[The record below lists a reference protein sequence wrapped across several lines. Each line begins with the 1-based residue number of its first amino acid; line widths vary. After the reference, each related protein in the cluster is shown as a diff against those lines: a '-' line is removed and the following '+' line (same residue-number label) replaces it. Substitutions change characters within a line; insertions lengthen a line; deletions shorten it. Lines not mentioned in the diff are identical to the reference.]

1 MTQKAAVVKVNS
13 DGEVLECA
21 KGLDAAECGYKAG
34 APVCGKCGAIATQVK
49 AMADAAVNAPKKAT
63 GGEAIDDDLNDE
75 LDEKA
80 MTDDED
86 VIDSQDAEEM
96 YTDQE
101 APKKKKGKIQ
111 SIALTQGM
119 EGEQLDESQMADEE
133 NDATND
139 TDADMGRGGD
149 VPSGAHT
156 GDVQGNKKKR
166 NVPMEESDEE
176 TADMANEE
184 EKSTGTW
191 GAITDRRNKIRARGM
206 KSDDMS
212 ELDEEDD
219 MSDMED
225 DSEEKSTGTWAT
237 IQENRAK
244 MRKRRMQSMGFK
256 SADFDDEA
264 YVCAF
269 DRKVYPGGAGVCDS
283 CPGGCVSE
291 KGMPAL
297 IEIEG
302 MAEDMFR
309 GKVLDSGY
317 SDEADL
323 FVVDV
328 ERKDGKPVEI
338 FFDGSTGEVMGWHVL
353 SNDVIEVKSALQEKV
368 LVSFGEAADIAVKSV
383 EGDIVAVEPD
393 VFEGFDV
400 YAVEIEGIN
409 GKSYDVFVSL
419 DGEVLGYDEYT
430 QEEASAIEAEAA
442 EIALKRAYSE
452 ESRMHLAKLG
462 HALADGSFPIKDEA
476 DLRNAIQ
483 AFGRAKNPAEAK
495 AHIMKRAVDLGLE
508 DLIPKNWTSSEKTV
522 DTQDVAEKSQES
534 EFLSNLMEFEM
545 LSVEEELN
553 QLDSE

>member
-1 MTQKAAVVKVNS
+1 MTQKSSVVKLDS
-13 DGEVLECA
+13 DGEVVECA
-21 KGLDAAECGYKAG
+21 KGLDASECGYEAG
-34 APVCGKCGAIATQVK
+34 AKVCGKCGAMATSVK
-49 AMADAAVNAPKKAT
+49 AMAEMGMNTPKKKKNSMA
-63 GGEAIDDDLNDE
+63 GAQAMDE
-75 LDEKA
+75 DMDAEIDEKA

-86 VIDSQDAEEM
+86 IIDEEDADEM
-96 YTDQE
+96 YTEQE
-101 APKKKKGKIQ
+101 APQKKKPKMMPVPAEEEM
-111 SIALTQGM
+111 S
-119 EGEQLDESQMADEE
+119 DESEMMDEE
-133 NDATND
+133 D
-139 TDADMGRGGD
+139 DMDEDGD
-149 VPSGAHT
+149 VVPVATPVRKMS
-156 GDVQGNKKKR
+156 

-176 TADMANEE
+176 
-184 EKSTGTW
+184 
-191 GAITDRRNKIRARGM
+191 
-206 KSDDMS
+206 
-212 ELDEEDD
+212 
-219 MSDMED
+219 DMED
-225 DSEEKSTGTWAT
+225 ESDEKMMDSYSST
-237 IQENRAK
+237 QENRSK

-256 SADFDDEA
+256 SADFDEEA
-264 YVCAF
+264 YVCSF
-269 DRKVYPGGAGVCDS
+269 DRKVYPGGANVCDS

-297 IEIEG
+297 IEVEG

-353 SNDVIEVKSALQEKV
+353 SNDVIEVKSALQDKV

-400 YAVEIEGIN
+400 YAVEIEGVN

-442 EIALKRAYSE
+442 EVALKRAYSE
-452 ESRMHLAKLG
+452 ESRMSMAKQG
-462 HALADGSFPIKDEA
+462 YALADGSFPVKDEA

-483 AFGRAKNPAEAK
+483 AFGRAKNPAETK
-495 AHIMKRAVDLGLE
+495 SHIMKRAVGLGLE
-508 DLIPKNWTSSEKTV
+508 DLIPMSWGPSDGAEKTA
-522 DTQDVAEKSQES
+522 DVVEVSPES
-534 EFLSNLMEFEM
+534 NFLSNLMEFQM
-545 LSVEEELN
+545 LAVEEELN
-553 QLDSE
+553 QTDTE

>member
-1 MTQKAAVVKVNS
+1 MSEKAAVVKIDS
-13 DGEVLECA
+13 DGELVECA
-21 KGLDAAECGYKAG
+21 KGLDASECGYKAG
-34 APVCGKCGAIATQVK
+34 AKVCGKCGAMATQSK
-49 AMADAAVNAPKKAT
+49 AMAEMGVSAPKKKKNTMPGA
-63 GGEAIDDDLNDE
+63 EAMDDDLDE
-75 LDEKA
+75 EIDEKA

-86 VIDSQDAEEM
+86 VIDEEDADEM
-96 YTDQE
+96 YSEQE
-101 APKKKKGKIQ
+101 SPEKKKKPRVQ
-111 SIALTQGM
+111 PIAFTEGMQG
-119 EGEQLDESQMADEE
+119 GQLD
-133 NDATND
+133 ATQLA
-139 TDADMGRGGD
+139 DADIDENIDDLAGVDVPGGKHSGD
-149 VPSGAHT
+149 VPPITAM
-156 GDVQGNKKKR
+156 NAAKKKKR
-166 NVPMEESDEE
+166 SVPMEESGEE
-176 TADMANEE
+176 AY
-184 EKSTGTW
+184 
-191 GAITDRRNKIRARGM
+191 
-206 KSDDMS
+206 
-212 ELDEEDD
+212 
-219 MSDMED
+219 DMED
-225 DSEEKSTGTWAT
+225 ESEEKSTGTWDT
-237 IQENRAK
+237 IQENRNA

-269 DRKVYPGGAGVCDS
+269 DRKVYPGGANVCDS

-353 SNDVIEVKSALQEKV
+353 SNDVLEVKSALQDKV
-368 LVSFGEAADIAVKSV
+368 LVSFTEAADIAVKSV

-400 YAVEIEGIN
+400 YAVEIDGIN

-442 EIALKRAYSE
+442 EVALKRAYSE

-483 AFGRAKNPAEAK
+483 AFGRAKNPTEAK
-495 AHIMKRAVDLGLE
+495 SHIMKRAVDLGLE
-508 DLIPKNWTSSEKTV
+508 DLIPTNWTSQEK
-522 DTQDVAEKSQES
+522 AEKSAATIES
-534 EFLSNLMEFEM
+534 SEESDFLSNLMEFQM

>member
-1 MTQKAAVVKVNS
+1 MSEKAAVVKIDS
-13 DGEVLECA
+13 DGELVECA
-21 KGLDAAECGYKAG
+21 KGLEASECGYKVG
-34 APVCGKCGAIATQVK
+34 AKVCGKCGAMATQSK
-49 AMADAAVNAPKKAT
+49 AMA
-63 GGEAIDDDLNDE
+63 
-75 LDEKA
+75 
-80 MTDDED
+80 
-86 VIDSQDAEEM
+86 EM
-96 YTDQE
+96 GVS
-101 APKKKKGKIQ
+101 APKKKKNSMPGAEAMDDDLDTELDEKVMVDDEDIINEDDAEDMYSDQ
-111 SIALTQGM
+111 ESPQKKKKPKVQPIALTEGMQG
-119 EGEQLDESQMADEE
+119 GKL
-133 NDATND
+133 DATQLA
-139 TDADMGRGGD
+139 DADIDENIDDMAGVD
-149 VPSGAHT
+149 VPGGKHT
-156 GDVQGNKKKR
+156 GDVPPISELDAAKRKKR
-166 NVPMEESDEE
+166 SVPMEESDEE
-176 TADMANEE
+176 VA
-184 EKSTGTW
+184 
-191 GAITDRRNKIRARGM
+191 
-206 KSDDMS
+206 
-212 ELDEEDD
+212 
-219 MSDMED
+219 DMED
-225 DSEEKSTGTWAT
+225 ESEEKSTGTWAT
-237 IQENRAK
+237 IQENRAA

-269 DRKVYPGGAGVCDS
+269 DRKVYPGGANVCDS

-353 SNDVIEVKSALQEKV
+353 SNDVLEVKSAMQDKV
-368 LVSFGEAADIAVKSV
+368 LVSFTEAADIAVKSV

-400 YAVEIEGIN
+400 YAVEIEGVN

-442 EIALKRAYSE
+442 EVALKRAYSE

-495 AHIMKRAVDLGLE
+495 SHIMKRAVDLGLE
-508 DLIPKNWTSSEKTV
+508 DLIPKNWMSSEKSI
-522 DTQDVAEKSQES
+522 DAENTDEKGVRS
-534 EFLSNLMEFEM
+534 EETSEEASFLSNLMEFQM

>member
-1 MTQKAAVVKVNS
+1 MTQKSPVVKLDS
-13 DGEVLECA
+13 DGEVVECA
-21 KGLDAAECGYKAG
+21 KGLDASECGYVAG
-34 APVCGKCGAIATQVK
+34 AKVCGKCGAMATSVK
-49 AMADAAVNAPKKAT
+49 AMAEMGMNAPKKKKNSIPGA
-63 GGEAIDDDLNDE
+63 EAMDE
-75 LDEKA
+75 EMDAEIDEKA

-86 VIDSQDAEEM
+86 IIDEEDADEMYTEQESPQKKKKMPPVMVEAEMEEEEVDETEMEDEDVDAEEDAPM
-96 YTDQE
+96 
-101 APKKKKGKIQ
+101 AMKPKKKL
-111 SIALTQGM
+111 S
-119 EGEQLDESQMADEE
+119 
-133 NDATND
+133 
-139 TDADMGRGGD
+139 
-149 VPSGAHT
+149 
-156 GDVQGNKKKR
+156 

-176 TADMANEE
+176 VA
-184 EKSTGTW
+184 
-191 GAITDRRNKIRARGM
+191 
-206 KSDDMS
+206 
-212 ELDEEDD
+212 
-219 MSDMED
+219 DMED
-225 DSEEKSTGTWAT
+225 DSEEKSTGTWNT
-237 IQENRAK
+237 TQENRAK
-244 MRKRRMQSMGFK
+244 MRQRRMQSMGFK
-256 SADFDDEA
+256 SADFDEEA

-269 DRKVYPGGAGVCDS
+269 DRKVYPGGANVCDS

-297 IEIEG
+297 IEVEG

-353 SNDVIEVKSALQEKV
+353 SNDVIEVKSALQDKV

-400 YAVEIEGIN
+400 YAVEIEGVN

-442 EIALKRAYSE
+442 EVALKRAYSE
-452 ESRMHLAKLG
+452 ESRMSMAKQG
-462 HALADGSFPIKDEA
+462 HALTDGSFPVKDEA

-483 AFGRAKNPAEAK
+483 AFGRAKNPSEAK
-495 AHIMKRAVDLGLE
+495 SHIMKRAVDLGLE
-508 DLIPKNWTSSEKTV
+508 DLIPMNWGPSEASEKTA
-522 DTQDVAEKSQES
+522 DVVES
-534 EFLSNLMEFEM
+534 SPESDFLSNLLEFQM
-545 LSVEEELN
+545 LAVEEDFN
-553 QLDSE
+553 QTDTE

>member
-1 MTQKAAVVKVNS
+1 MTQKSPVVKLDS
-13 DGEVLECA
+13 DGEVVECA
-21 KGLDAAECGYKAG
+21 KSLDASECGYTPG
-34 APVCGKCGAIATQVK
+34 AKVCGKCGAMATSIK
-49 AMADAAVNAPKKAT
+49 AMAEMGMNAPKKKKNSIPGA
-63 GGEAIDDDLNDE
+63 EAMDE
-75 LDEKA
+75 EMDTEIDEKA

-86 VIDSQDAEEM
+86 MIDEEDADEM
-96 YTDQE
+96 YTEQ
-101 APKKKKGKIQ
+101 ASPQKKKPKVQ
-111 SIALTQGM
+111 PIALTEGMQG
-119 EGEQLDESQMADEE
+119 GKLDASQMADAVIDE
-133 NDATND
+133 NAEDLS
-139 TDADMGRGGD
+139 GVD
-149 VPSGAHT
+149 VPGGKHT
-156 GDVQGNKKKR
+156 GDMAPIDELNTPAKKKKTSM
-166 NVPMEESDEE
+166 PMEESDEDV
-176 TADMANEE
+176 A
-184 EKSTGTW
+184 
-191 GAITDRRNKIRARGM
+191 
-206 KSDDMS
+206 
-212 ELDEEDD
+212 
-219 MSDMED
+219 DMED
-225 DSEEKSTGTWAT
+225 ESEEKSTGTWNT
-237 IQENRAK
+237 TQENRAK
-244 MRKRRMQSMGFK
+244 MRQRRMQSMGFK
-256 SADFDDEA
+256 SADFDEEA

-269 DRKVYPGGAGVCDS
+269 DRKVYPGGANVCDS

-297 IEIEG
+297 IEVEG

-353 SNDVIEVKSALQEKV
+353 SNDVIEVKSALQDKV

-442 EIALKRAYSE
+442 EVALKRAYSE
-452 ESRMHLAKLG
+452 ESRMSMAKQG
-462 HALADGSFPIKDEA
+462 HALADGSFPVKDEA

-495 AHIMKRAVDLGLE
+495 SHIMKRAVDLGLE
-508 DLIPKNWTSSEKTV
+508 DLIPMSWGPSEGSEKTA
-522 DTQDVAEKSQES
+522 DVIEASPES
-534 EFLSNLMEFEM
+534 DFLSNLMEFQM
-545 LSVEEELN
+545 LAVEEELN
-553 QLDSE
+553 QTDSE

>member
-1 MTQKAAVVKVNS
+1 MSEKAAVVKIDS
-13 DGEVLECA
+13 DGELVECA
-21 KGLDAAECGYKAG
+21 KGLDASECGYKAG
-34 APVCGKCGAIATQVK
+34 AKVCGKCGAMATSMK
-49 AMADAAVNAPKKAT
+49 AMAEMGESAPKRKRSGMAAA
-63 GGEAIDDDLNDE
+63 EAVDE
-75 LDEKA
+75 YVDSEIDEKV

-86 VIDSQDAEEM
+86 VIDEEDAEEI
-96 YTDQE
+96 YAQQQ
-101 APKKKKGKIQ
+101 APQKKKKMKMQ
-111 SIALTQGM
+111 AASMEEMDDEDMEDEDMEDEDMEDMEDVEEEDAPMMAPRKRSI
-119 EGEQLDESQMADEE
+119 
-133 NDATND
+133 
-139 TDADMGRGGD
+139 
-149 VPSGAHT
+149 
-156 GDVQGNKKKR
+156 
-166 NVPMEESDEE
+166 PMEESYEE
-176 TADMANEE
+176 AADMENE
-184 EKSTGTW
+184 KMFGT
-191 GAITDRRNKIRARGM
+191 AQDNRNA
-206 KSDDMS
+206 
-212 ELDEEDD
+212 
-219 MSDMED
+219 
-225 DSEEKSTGTWAT
+225 
-237 IQENRAK
+237 
-244 MRKRRMQSMGFK
+244 MRKRRMESMGFK
-256 SADFDDEA
+256 SADFDEEA

-269 DRKVYPGGAGVCDS
+269 DRKVYPGGANVCDS

-328 ERKDGKPVEI
+328 ERKDGKPVEV

-353 SNDVIEVKSALQEKV
+353 SNDVIEVKSALQDKV
-368 LVSFGEAADIAVKSV
+368 LISFTEAADIAVKSV

-400 YAVEIEGIN
+400 YAVEIDGIN

-430 QEEASAIEAEAA
+430 QEEASEIEAEAA

-452 ESRMHLAKLG
+452 ETRMQLAKHG

-508 DLIPKNWTSSEKTV
+508 DLIPTKWAGPES
-522 DTQDVAEKSQES
+522 QEKSAATVEAATEGSEES
-534 EFLSNLMEFEM
+534 DFLSNLMEFQM

>member
-21 KGLDAAECGYKAG
+21 KGLDTAECGYKAG

-49 AMADAAVNAPKKAT
+49 AMADAAINSPKKAT
-63 GGEAIDDDLNDE
+63 GGLALDDDLNDE
-75 LDEKA
+75 INEKA

-86 VIDSQDAEEM
+86 VIDSEDAEEM

-101 APKKKKGKIQ
+101 APKKKKPKVQPILL
-111 SIALTQGM
+111 AEGM
-119 EGEQLDESQMADEE
+119 EGGRLDASQLADAEVDE
-133 NDATND
+133 
-139 TDADMGRGGD
+139 DMGDIAGTD
-149 VPSGAHT
+149 VPQGRHT
-156 GDVQGNKKKR
+156 GDIPPVAMAKRKR
-166 NVPMEESDEE
+166 NIPMEESDEE
-176 TADMANEE
+176 TADMMENDG

-206 KSDDMS
+206 KADDMS
-212 ELDEEDD
+212 ELEEEDD
-219 MSDMED
+219 MED
-225 DSEEKSTGTWAT
+225 ESEEKSTGTWAT

-269 DRKVYPGGAGVCDS
+269 DRKVYPGGANVCDS

-353 SNDVIEVKSALQEKV
+353 ANDVLEVKSALQEKV

-400 YAVEIEGIN
+400 YAVEIEGVN

-442 EIALKRAYSE
+442 EIALKRAYSD
-452 ESRMHLAKLG
+452 ESRMSMAKAG
-462 HALADGSFPIKDEA
+462 QALADGSFPVKDEA

-508 DLIPKNWTSSEKTV
+508 DLIPTSWTGSEKSTNV
-522 DTQDVAEKSQES
+522 QEVAEKSEES

-545 LSVEEELN
+545 LAVEEELN

>member
-1 MTQKAAVVKVNS
+1 ME
-13 DGEVLECA
+13 DA
-21 KGLDAAECGYKAG
+21 KGNMKG
-34 APVCGKCGAIATQVK
+34 
-49 AMADAAVNAPKKAT
+49 
-63 GGEAIDDDLNDE
+63 
-75 LDEKA
+75 
-80 MTDDED
+80 
-86 VIDSQDAEEM
+86 M
-96 YTDQE
+96 YGMM
-101 APKKKKGKIQ
+101 PKKKK
-111 SIALTQGM
+111 ALPT
-119 EGEQLDESQMADEE
+119 DEEDLVDNGADEDTE
-133 NDATND
+133 DAE
-139 TDADMGRGGD
+139 
-149 VPSGAHT
+149 
-156 GDVQGNKKKR
+156 GNVIPKKKKIS

-176 TADMANEE
+176 SADMEDAAD

-191 GAITDRRNKIRARGM
+191 NT
-206 KSDDMS
+206 
-212 ELDEEDD
+212 
-219 MSDMED
+219 
-225 DSEEKSTGTWAT
+225 T
-237 IQENRAK
+237 QENRSK
-244 MRKRRMQSMGFK
+244 MRQRRMQSMGFK
-256 SADFDDEA
+256 SADFDEEA
-264 YVCAF
+264 YVCSF
-269 DRKVYPGGAGVCDS
+269 DRKVYPGGANVCDS

-297 IEIEG
+297 IEVEG

-353 SNDVIEVKSALQEKV
+353 SNDVIEVKSALQDKV

-400 YAVEIEGIN
+400 YAVEIEGVN

-442 EIALKRAYSE
+442 EVALKRAYSE
-452 ESRMHLAKLG
+452 DSRMSMAKQG

-508 DLIPKNWTSSEKTV
+508 DLIPMNWAPSEDSEKT
-522 DTQDVAEKSQES
+522 AEVIEASPES
-534 EFLSNLMEFEM
+534 NFLSNLMEFQM
-545 LSVEEELN
+545 LAVEEDFN
-553 QLDSE
+553 QTDTE